1 MNVYECIDCDYKT
14 VRKNNYE
21 KHLLTV
27 LHNKKIQSEYGDN
40 YKCVL
45 CNYTTTYKFNYKRHV
60 LKCDINNTNTHDKM
74 LTATNDEHSD
84 KKLSNKNVYK
94 CNICNFESKHVAID
108 KDRVKMSG
116 YLS

>member
-21 KHLLTV
+21 KHLLTE
-27 LHNKKIQSEYGDN
+27 LHNKKIHSEYGDN

-60 LKCDINNTNTHDKM
+60 LNCDINITNTDDKM
-74 LTATNDEHSD
+74 LTASNDEHID

-94 CNICNFESKHVAID
+94 CNICNFESKKVRNYNIH
-108 KDRVKMSG
+108 
-116 YLS
+116 LQWE